1 MRQIPKIVLI
11 HSGTYYNVSKDEY
24 GNDTITASAPLS
36 AIRCEPVKSSAL
48 KALGEMK
55 DDVLTLYFDCV
66 NSSPKGQTFSKY
78 DKITFNGQSYEIRDV
93 KDFSPHH
100 YEVALK

>member
-1 MRQIPKIVLI
+1 MRQIPKIILI

-78 DKITFNGQSYEIRDV
+78 DKINFKGQLYEIRDV

-100 YEVALK
+100 YEVYLK